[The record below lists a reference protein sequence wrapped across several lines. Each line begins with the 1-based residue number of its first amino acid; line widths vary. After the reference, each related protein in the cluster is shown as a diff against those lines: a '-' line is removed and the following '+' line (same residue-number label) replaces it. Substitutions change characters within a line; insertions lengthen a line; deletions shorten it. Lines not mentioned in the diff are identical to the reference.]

1 MKWKEDK
8 TLTEDQQTLKWGLYC
23 ESELET
29 NEDIKAVLLSL
40 LKDLET
46 EEAEE

>member
-8 TLTEDQQTLKWGLYC
+8 NLTEAQQTLKWGLHC
-23 ESELET
+23 EIEMET
-29 NEDIKAVLLSL
+29 DEDIKAVLLSL

-46 EEAEE
+46 KE